1 MLPDVEGDGQEK
13 SSHVD
18 NLTKDAALRRSGGGV
33 ADVRP
38 VQSSMT
44 QGDTDA
50 VAQNKCDGQQNGP
63 CERIEIKRGQLG

>member
-1 MLPDVEGDGQEK
+1 MSGFILLLPDVEGDGQEK

-38 VQSSMT
+38 VQLRVL
-44 QGDTDA
+44 QGHADH
-50 VAQNKCDGQQNGP
+50 VGQH
-63 CERIEIKRGQLG
+63 ERDRQHQTSRQRVEI